1 LHGGCSNAVLPES
14 VGVVSYASLMVEW
27 LTTSGLFNDPCGLC
41 RVLRLDHDDE
51 MLGHPWEVSASETIT
66 DQESQARINTF
77 MRELRGEYDAPLPP
91 PAERRRIREAAGL
104 TQEEIADRLYVSRHT
119 VAKFERRAGWVNGT
133 RLQGRE
139 PSGDVRSSYS
149 DLLKRLVL
157 LGP

>member
-1 LHGGCSNAVLPES
+1 MTN
-14 VGVVSYASLMVEW
+14 EW
-27 LTTSGLFNDPCGLC
+27 LSSSGLWNVPCGLC

-51 MLGHPWEVSASETIT
+51 SMGHGWHASDSETIT
-66 DQESQARINTF
+66 DQESQARINTL

-91 PAERRRIREAAGL
+91 PTERGRIRRAAGWS
-104 TQEEIADRLYVSRHT
+104 QQQAADELHLSRHAL
-119 VAKFERRAGWVNGT
+119 AKFERQAGWLNGT